1 MDEVG
6 SPSID
11 VASYYFNIYAL
22 DDMQKVRYS
31 VKMFT
36 ELFGMSRFDQDNIIR
51 FTLTVRKNYRRVPYH
66 NWAHGFSV
74 ANSVYSIIK
83 HNNDVFNANE
93 VRLLRFC
100 IIHASRDFNTNRS
113 PLISHCPSMSIIIR
127 KNFLTTYF
135 SAVLTTF
142 LC

>member
-74 ANSVYSIIK
+74 ANSMYSIIK
-83 HNNDVFNANE
+83 HNKEVFNANE
-93 VRLLRFC
+93 VSFFLYQKIKNTFTNLVFC
-100 IIHASRDFNTNRS
+100 
-113 PLISHCPSMSIIIR
+113 
-127 KNFLTTYF
+127 
-135 SAVLTTF
+135 
-142 LC
+142 

>member
-74 ANSVYSIIK
+74 ANSMYSIIK
-83 HNNDVFNANE
+83 HNKDVFNANE
-93 VRLLRFC
+93 VCLFFY
-100 IIHASRDFNTNRS
+100 HAFRDFSTNRS
-113 PLISHCPSMSIIIR
+113 QLNLLTININDNKQNIHR
-127 KNFLTTYF
+127 K
-135 SAVLTTF
+135 
-142 LC
+142 